1 MPLNRLWLVWMIL
14 TIYWLSEGAGSP
26 AEVNLKDTD
35 IVNMRVAKY
44 LQAPV
49 FLVADIDRGGS
60 LAALVGTLALLE
72 PEERELVKGLV
83 INKFRGDISL

>member
-1 MPLNRLWLVWMIL
+1 MDDTYDILVI
-14 TIYWLSEGAGSP
+14 EGAGSP

-49 FLVADIDRGGS
+49 FLVADIDRGRISGS
-60 LAALVGTLALLE
+60 ACRNLGIARAGRAGACQ
-72 PEERELVKGLV
+72 R
-83 INKFRGDISL
+83 SCY